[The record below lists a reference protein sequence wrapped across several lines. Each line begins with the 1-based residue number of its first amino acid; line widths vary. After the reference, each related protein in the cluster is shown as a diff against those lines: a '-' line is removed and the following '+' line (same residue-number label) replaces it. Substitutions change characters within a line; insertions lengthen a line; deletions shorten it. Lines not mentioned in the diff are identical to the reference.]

1 MAQYLPS
8 LIHRRDSKTQNR
20 PRGKS
25 SLLGIKDRSLSVN
38 GLTRQKSPED
48 LIVLR
53 VDEAEGRLA
62 ASAVVV
68 TAIVIPPT
76 ALAMGR
82 TAMVA
87 VAVTWRAAR
96 GDIHHRP
103 VRCRNVNHRRRAMWR
118 RRWAVNNRRRTTGAR
133 DHYSR
138 RERDRQPES
147 EVQRPTRLRRGGEP
161 SECNCGNQTEEMLCL
176 HDRFDEVFM
185 RFFKRLIELQII
197 GFESVKENEL
207 ENE

>member
-161 SECNCGNQTEEMLCL
+161 SNSNRCDQTEEIFCL
-176 HDRFDEVFM
+176 HERFDGTFKE
-185 RFFKRLIELQII
+185 FFSGQNKWKVA
-197 GFESVKENEL
+197 G
-207 ENE
+207 